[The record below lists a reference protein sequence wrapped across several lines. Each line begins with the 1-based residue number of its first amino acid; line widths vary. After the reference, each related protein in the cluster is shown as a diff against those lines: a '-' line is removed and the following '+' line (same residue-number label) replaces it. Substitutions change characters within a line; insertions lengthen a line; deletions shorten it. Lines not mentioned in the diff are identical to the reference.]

1 VPLMEP
7 EMKITGSAT
16 PKAILEIVVP
26 ADSKAGDLT
35 SWPTKAKIRAP
46 VRV

>member
-1 VPLMEP
+1 MPLIEP

-16 PKAILEIVVP
+16 PKAILAMRFP
-26 ADSKAGDLT
+26 ADRSAGDWT
-35 SWPTKAKIRAP
+35 SWPTKAYNNAP